1 MTDDT
6 PRWQRPDQGHDPM
19 YGPGAGSGPTYP
31 PGQDPWQPGQRPASG
46 GAPGGQWQGY
56 TVPPSGQWHDP
67 GEQPRKSAPRR
78 GRTIAIAAILALLI
92 GAVAGAVG
100 GAVGYNLADG
110 NGGPIGSL
118 GQGQSG
124 NQQPVNFPEGSPAR
138 VAQQVLPSVAQLRVT
153 NGAVRGEGSAV
164 VLSADGLLLTNNH
177 VVAPAAGGGQITAE
191 FQDGRE
197 FRATIV
203 GRAPT
208 FDLAVVRVQGVD
220 NLAPAQ
226 LGSSEDLVV
235 GQPVLAIG
243 SPLGLS
249 GTVTSGIVSA
259 LNRPVS
265 AAGPEG
271 DLSTV
276 LNAIQ
281 TDAPINPGNS
291 GGPLV
296 DMAGRVVGINSAIAS
311 TGRDSGSI
319 GLGFAIPIDQAE
331 RVAQEL
337 IADGV
342 ASQAVLGVT
351 VLVNRPDAAGARV
364 QKVMPNSAAAEAGI
378 RPGALITRVDE
389 RVIEGGNGLV
399 ATIRSYP
406 PGSQVELQ
414 VRAPNGDTRTV
425 QVTLG
430 SQPVPPEGG

>member
-6 PRWQRPDQGHDPM
+6 PRWQRPDQGHDPV
-19 YGPGAGSGPTYP
+19 YGPGAGSGPAYP
-31 PGQDPWQPGQRPASG
+31 PGQDPWQPGQWQGYSD
-46 GAPGGQWQGY
+46 APTGQWQ
-56 TVPPSGQWHDP
+56 DP
-67 GEQPRKSAPRR
+67 GDEPRKPPRRR
-78 GRTIAIAAILALLI
+78 GRTIAVAAILALLI
-92 GAVAGAVG
+92 GAIAGAIG
-100 GAVGYNLADG
+100 GAVGYNLAEQD
-110 NGGPIGSL
+110 GGPIGSL

-124 NQQPVNFPEGSPAR
+124 NQSPVNLPDGSPAQ
-138 VAQQVLPSVAQLRVT
+138 VAQQVLPSVAQLRVS
-153 NGAVRGEGSAV
+153 NGPVQGEGSAV

-177 VVAPAAGGGQITAE
+177 VVAPAAGGGEITAD

-197 FRATIV
+197 FPVTIV
-203 GRAPT
+203 GRAPP

-220 NLAPAQ
+220 NLTPAQ

-265 AAGPEG
+265 AGGQEG

-311 TGRDSGSI
+311 TGQQGGSI
-319 GLGFAIPIDQAE
+319 GLGFAIPIDQAQ

-342 ASQAVLGVT
+342 ANQAVLGVT
-351 VLVNRPDAAGARV
+351 VPVGGPDRGGAQVRSV
-364 QKVMPNSAAAEAGI
+364 VPGSAAAEGGL
-378 RPGALITRVDE
+378 RPGALITRVDG

-414 VRAPNGDTRTV
+414 VRAPNGNTRTV
-425 QVTLG
+425 SVTLG